1 MDHYLNRSRSKRLLP
16 AMDTLTGLE
25 AKGSFFLYILSER
38 ELCQKLDIQEV
49 MDLIENE
56 DLSDIE
62 LGVGSDEEDL
72 QEYEVVPISRPGPDI
87 LTRHEAQL
95 LERNVRDEENDLR
108 DNLDGSEEESGTMR
122 IRSIQWRKMIWMQ

>member
-1 MDHYLNRSRSKRLLP
+1 
-16 AMDTLTGLE
+16 
-25 AKGSFFLYILSER
+25 
-38 ELCQKLDIQEV
+38 

-62 LGVGSDEEDL
+62 LGVGSDEEDI
-72 QEYEVVPISRPGPDI
+72 QEYEVVPISRPGSAI

-108 DNLDGSEEESGTMR
+108 DNLDGSEEESGTDNENTINSETKR
-122 IRSIQWRKMIWMQ
+122 EQ